1 MKIEALVSFCG
12 ALSMAKGEVRDC
24 GDMAVVSDL
33 LDAGYVREVEESAEP
48 TENKPKS
55 TTRKAVKPGES
66 K

>member
-12 ALSMAKGEVRDC
+12 VLSMAKGEVRDYS
-24 GDMAVVSDL
+24 DMAVVSDL
-33 LDAGYVREVEESAEP
+33 LDAGYVREVEETAEP

>member
-12 ALSMAKGEVRDC
+12 VLSMAKGEVRDYS
-24 GDMAVVSDL
+24 DMAVVSDL
-33 LDAGYVREVEESAEP
+33 LDARYVREVTETAEP

>member
-12 ALSMAKGEVRDC
+12 VLSMAKGEIRDY

-33 LDAGYVREVEESAEP
+33 LDAGYVREVEKTAET

-55 TTRKAVKPGES
+55 TTRKAVKSGES